1 MSSDSRF
8 PTVTRFAPSPTGLL
22 HLGHAYSALFA
33 MGQAEQTGG
42 RFLLRIEDIDPER
55 CRTEFEEAIYEDL
68 SWLGLNWEAP
78 VRRQS
83 EHMDEYA
90 KALST
95 LHEIEILYPCFCTR
109 KDIQSA
115 IHTRHHAD
123 LGPDGPLYPGTCRGL
138 SQNERKT
145 RESAGDAFALRLDMD
160 KALTG
165 LSSSLQWNDLAHGKI
180 TATPEIFGDV
190 VLARKNTPT
199 SYHLAVTLDDHLQ
212 GITLVTRGEDL
223 LSSTHVHRLLQE
235 LLGLRTPDY
244 HHHPL
249 LTDSEGRRYAKRDK
263 SLSLKAL
270 KDEGKSPEQVRQM
283 AGLE

>member
-1 MSSDSRF
+1 
-8 PTVTRFAPSPTGLL
+8 
-22 HLGHAYSALFA
+22 
-33 MGQAEQTGG
+33 
-42 RFLLRIEDIDPER
+42 
-55 CRTEFEEAIYEDL
+55 
-68 SWLGLNWEAP
+68 
-78 VRRQS
+78 
-83 EHMDEYA
+83 
-90 KALST
+90 
-95 LHEIEILYPCFCTR
+95 
-109 KDIQSA
+109 
-115 IHTRHHAD
+115 
-123 LGPDGPLYPGTCRGL
+123 
-138 SQNERKT
+138 
-145 RESAGDAFALRLDMD
+145 
-160 KALTG
+160 
-165 LSSSLQWNDLAHGKI
+165 
-180 TATPEIFGDV
+180 V